1 MRGVRRTG
9 LAEITSDQAPPKEER
24 RCVRTRAATAKD
36 EQRSSLLFFFLRS
49 NLFVRLF
56 SRPIR
61 VYLET
66 MVYTFDDFIYR

>member
-24 RCVRTRAATAKD
+24 RCVCTRAATAKD
-36 EQRSSLLFFFLRS
+36 EFIIFFLES

-56 SRPIR
+56 SISDRIIR
-61 VYLET
+61 NNG
-66 MVYTFDDFIYR
+66 IYI